1 MMEVDEEAVAV
12 LASQQGTDDD
22 GYDEVEEEEEAED
35 GAGEDPS
42 ASESEEDAEEEAEE
56 FAAKEAG
63 PYARPLIS
71 STHQLNC
78 RGRHQ
83 VTAVQLWFCP

>member
-22 GYDEVEEEEEAED
+22 GYDEVEEEQEAED

-42 ASESEEDAEEEAEE
+42 ASESEEEEEEEEEDAEA

-63 PYARPLIS
+63 LQLALPRPPRPLLGPTRYRS
-71 STHQLNC
+71 PPS
-78 RGRHQ
+78 
-83 VTAVQLWFCP
+83 

>member
-22 GYDEVEEEEEAED
+22 GYDEVEEEEEDAED

-42 ASESEEDAEEEAEE
+42 ASESEEQEEEDAEEEAEA

-78 RGRHQ
+78 Q
-83 VTAVQLWFCP
+83 PSQLCY